1 MRLADILIA
10 TFRVDVIFRTTCQ
23 HYIYDFVQLKNVS
36 VIIRITFAL
45 LSKSVVKSEIYIHS
59 KLKDLKKIK
68 VQCMARET
76 ALVFARQLEII
87 LILQNQAI

>member
-1 MRLADILIA
+1 M
-10 TFRVDVIFRTTCQ
+10 IFRTTCQ

-59 KLKDLKKIK
+59 KLKDLKKK